1 MLSKQEE
8 EQERR
13 ETLENDLRVLR
24 ERGSTFHQHAQSA
37 ANDTGGGRFA
47 SLGAPHVT
55 GSSAVPIYP
64 AGPQWTADP
73 GSQVV
78 EPPLP
83 AFENSALAN
92 PTGDVSSGL
101 SPPVVTDAPA
111 GATASLENLPPA
123 QDEPSD
129 AGASPFSKDRPN
141 E

>member
-78 EPPLP
+78 EPPLGVAIDQLEP
-83 AFENSALAN
+83 STLPCAEE
-92 PTGDVSSGL
+92 TC
-101 SPPVVTDAPA
+101 APA
-111 GATASLENLPPA
+111 GAAAAAPAPDSLRSMRATGQSPSKPLSSSLCGAVLHAS
-123 QDEPSD
+123 
-129 AGASPFSKDRPN
+129 
-141 E
+141 